1 MILLLGKL
9 RNLNFDI
16 FCKQLELGKLKTW
29 FWYSKN
35 GKCPFR
41 FNGKSL
47 VKKWHVAVLVVRGV
61 VPSFPFVV
69 SVAASQKY
77 PILSLQKWKMY
88 FSWDET
94 KIVLCGVPRHL
105 KGHARVRYDPVSINY
120 DMIRA
125 KSSSF
130 DQKAM
135 QPRTWYVIFVRRL
148 SGKLLLSRFY
158 FPHI

>member
-16 FCKQLELGKLKTW
+16 FLQKAWIRKIKKPN
-29 FWYSKN
+29 FWYYENRKYTF
-35 GKCPFR
+35 C

-47 VKKWHVAVLVVRGV
+47 VKKWHVDVSVVRGV
-61 VPSFPFVV
+61 VLSFQFAV

-77 PILSLQKWKMY
+77 PISTLQKLKMY

-94 KIVLCGVPRHL
+94 KISPCGVPRHQ
-105 KGHARVRYDPVSINY
+105 KGHARVRYDPISTNY

-130 DQKAM
+130 DLKAM
-135 QPRTWYVIFVRRL
+135 Q
-148 SGKLLLSRFY
+148 SRML
-158 FPHI
+158 